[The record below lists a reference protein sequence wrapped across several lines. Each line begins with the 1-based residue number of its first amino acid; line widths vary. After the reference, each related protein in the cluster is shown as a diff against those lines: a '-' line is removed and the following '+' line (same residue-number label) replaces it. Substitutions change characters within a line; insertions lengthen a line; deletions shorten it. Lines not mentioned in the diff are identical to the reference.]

1 MDIVNLS
8 VPGSLKY
15 RDVVLRMVTS
25 CCRLVRA
32 MATGKQ
38 APSRDQHEFDHKVL
52 SAVGEAFNNV
62 AIHAYRGIS
71 DGALGVKV
79 EMSADGITI
88 HMTDTGRIFEPALET
103 QRGPEALPES
113 HMGLFLMRSCV
124 DKVTYRPGIPGE
136 VPNQLTLT
144 KRFVAS

>member
-15 RDVVLRMVTS
+15 RDVVLRVVTS

-32 MATGKQ
+32 MAIGKQ
-38 APSRDQHEFDHKVL
+38 APSRDAHEFDHKVL
-52 SAVGEAFNNV
+52 TAVGEAFNNV

-71 DGALGVKV
+71 DGALGVKL
-79 EMSADGITI
+79 ELSGEGITI
-88 HMTDTGRIFEPALET
+88 HMTDTGRVFEPALET
-103 QRGPEALPES
+103 QIGPDALPES

-124 DKVTYRPGIPGE
+124 DKVTYRPGGPGGL
-136 VPNQLTLT
+136 PNQLTLT
-144 KRFVAS
+144 KRFDPS

>member
-15 RDVVLRMVTS
+15 RNVVLRAVTS

-32 MATGKQ
+32 MAVGKQ
-38 APSRDQHEFDHKVL
+38 APSRDGDEFDHKVL
-52 SAVGEAFNNV
+52 TAVGEAFNNV

-71 DGALGVKV
+71 VGALEV
-79 EMSADGITI
+79 EIELSAEGITI
-88 HMTDTGRIFEPALET
+88 RMADTGRVFEPALET

-124 DKVTYRPGIPGE
+124 DKVTYRPGVPGE